1 MILEQLIHSWVLPLC
16 SWIADCCVCCK
27 SDNENTNTTSYSNI
41 GNATLD
47 SNDENTKSNCND
59 ETASSKFKKCLI
71 IFGTSVEATS
81 CLLAFAVLITVICG
95 QIVYLDQLTTDRCA
109 GTEHLLTNFSA
120 PTSVLSARAAGESF
134 EAFFLNLWFPFTMVL
149 LLGWKK
155 AKNIHI
161 SNLVICVITG
171 IIAVIYKV
179 CLYII
184 FDGDITGWWKRS
196 ISAGIM
202 LIGII
207 ISCCRIASYQAS
219 PEVNKIWNRRKKM
232 LLTIGLIFCFA
243 ALFAFVYAEL
253 FVPWFNNQSSDFLKI
268 LVAAMVSLIATL
280 PVAISKYIVLVPLKN
295 IIDVNPSRS
304 YILVYFNH
312 VIPIALYRVMQS
324 DVKHFG
330 YFILFSFLQGLIDN
344 VTKLTRNCRSYLFK
358 RLIKCLN
365 ITPVP

>member
-344 VTKLTRNCRSYLFK
+344 VTKRYSV
-358 RLIKCLN
+358 I
-365 ITPVP
+365 